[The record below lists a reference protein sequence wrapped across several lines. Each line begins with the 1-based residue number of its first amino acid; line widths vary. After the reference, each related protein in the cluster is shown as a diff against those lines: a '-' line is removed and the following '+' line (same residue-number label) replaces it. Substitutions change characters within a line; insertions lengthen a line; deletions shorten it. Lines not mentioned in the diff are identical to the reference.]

1 MSIEVKNLY
10 KYYGEQAAV
19 RDVSFSVKKGEI
31 VAFLGPNG
39 AGKSTTMKIMT
50 GFMPASEGEVFICG
64 KKVDIDKLDTRQI
77 IGYLPENNPLYTDMY
92 VREYL
97 EFVGRIY
104 KIKNLKARVSEMI
117 HAVGLDVEQHKKIGA
132 LSKGYRQR
140 VGLAQAI
147 IHDPEVLI
155 LDEPTT
161 GLDPNQLVEIREL
174 IRSIGKEKTVILSTH
189 IMQEVE
195 AICDRVII
203 ISKGQIVA
211 DDTAKTLQQ
220 ELEHQTVY
228 VEFDAK
234 VLKAQLSK
242 IPGVSK
248 VEALE
253 NGWLIESVTLEDLR
267 KAVAQY
273 AQKENWLILTLRV
286 DQKSLEDVF
295 KSLTSNS
302 TVEISNVE
310 NSEKKSV
317 SSNSETEA
325 SILFQ
330 ILAFL
335 IPFIGIILYFTNISS
350 QPKKAKRYALL
361 ACISSIIGIILK
373 YLN

>member
-174 IRSIGKEKTVILSTH
+174 IRSIGKEKTVLISTH

-211 DDTAKTLQQ
+211 DDKAQTLQQ
-220 ELEHQTVY
+220 ELTHQTVY
-228 VEFDAK
+228 VEFDNQVSA
-234 VLKAQLSK
+234 AQLKK
-242 IPGVSK
+242 IPNVSK
-248 VEALE
+248 VEAL
-253 NGWLIESVTLEDLR
+253 NDGWLIESIGADDLR
-267 KAVAQY
+267 KALAQY
-273 AQKENWLILTLRV
+273 AQAQNWLILTLNIE
-286 DQKSLEDVF
+286 QKTLEEVF
-295 KSLTSNS
+295 KELT
-302 TVEISNVE
+302 
-310 NSEKKSV
+310 K
-317 SSNSETEA
+317 
-325 SILFQ
+325 
-330 ILAFL
+330 
-335 IPFIGIILYFTNISS
+335 
-350 QPKKAKRYALL
+350 
-361 ACISSIIGIILK
+361 
-373 YLN
+373 

>member
-1 MSIEVKNLY
+1 MSIEVKNLF

-50 GFMPASEGEVFICG
+50 GFIPASEGEVYICG
-64 KKVDIDKLDTRQI
+64 KKVDIDGLETRQI

-117 HAVGLDVEQHKKIGA
+117 SAVGLEVEQHKKIGM

-174 IRSIGKEKTVILSTH
+174 IRNIGKEKTVLLSTH

-211 DDTAKTLQQ
+211 DDKASALQQ
-220 ELEHQTVY
+220 EIEHQTVY
-228 VEFDAK
+228 VEFDII
-234 VLKAQLSK
+234 VSKAQLSK
-242 IPGVSK
+242 IPGVQQ

-253 NGWLIESVTLEDLR
+253 GGWLLGTSATEDLR
-267 KAVAQY
+267 KEVAMF
-273 AQKENWLILTLRV
+273 AQQQGWLVLAMRIEQKTL
-286 DQKSLEDVF
+286 EEVF
-295 KSLTSNS
+295 KELT
-302 TVEISNVE
+302 
-310 NSEKKSV
+310 K
-317 SSNSETEA
+317 
-325 SILFQ
+325 
-330 ILAFL
+330 
-335 IPFIGIILYFTNISS
+335 
-350 QPKKAKRYALL
+350 
-361 ACISSIIGIILK
+361 
-373 YLN
+373 

>member
-1 MSIEVKNLY
+1 MSIEVKNLF

-50 GFMPASEGEVFICG
+50 GFIPASEGEVYICG
-64 KKVDIDKLDTRQI
+64 KKVDIDGLETRQI

-117 HAVGLDVEQHKKIGA
+117 TAVGLDVEQHKKIGM

-174 IRSIGKEKTVILSTH
+174 IRNIGKEKTVLLSTH

-211 DDTAKTLQQ
+211 DDKASALQQ
-220 ELEHQTVY
+220 EIEHQTVY
-228 VEFDAK
+228 VEFDTQ
-234 VLKAQLSK
+234 VSKAQLAK
-242 IPGVSK
+242 IPGVQQ

-253 NGWLIESVTLEDLR
+253 AGWLLGTSATEDLR
-267 KAVAQY
+267 KEVAKY
-273 AQKENWLILTLRV
+273 AQQQGWLVLAMRIEQKTL
-286 DQKSLEDVF
+286 EEVF
-295 KSLTSNS
+295 KELT
-302 TVEISNVE
+302 
-310 NSEKKSV
+310 K
-317 SSNSETEA
+317 
-325 SILFQ
+325 
-330 ILAFL
+330 
-335 IPFIGIILYFTNISS
+335 
-350 QPKKAKRYALL
+350 
-361 ACISSIIGIILK
+361 
-373 YLN
+373 

>member
-117 HAVGLDVEQHKKIGA
+117 SAVGLDVEQHKKIGA

-211 DDTAKTLQQ
+211 DDKAQTLQQ
-220 ELEHQTVY
+220 ELTHQTVY
-228 VEFDAK
+228 VEFDNQVSA
-234 VLKAQLSK
+234 AQLKK
-242 IPGVSK
+242 IPNVSK
-248 VEALE
+248 VEAL
-253 NGWLIESVTLEDLR
+253 NDGWLIESIGADDLR
-267 KAVAQY
+267 KALAQY
-273 AQKENWLILTLRV
+273 AQAQNWLILTLNIE
-286 DQKSLEDVF
+286 QKTLEEVF
-295 KSLTSNS
+295 KELT
-302 TVEISNVE
+302 
-310 NSEKKSV
+310 K
-317 SSNSETEA
+317 
-325 SILFQ
+325 
-330 ILAFL
+330 
-335 IPFIGIILYFTNISS
+335 
-350 QPKKAKRYALL
+350 
-361 ACISSIIGIILK
+361 
-373 YLN
+373 